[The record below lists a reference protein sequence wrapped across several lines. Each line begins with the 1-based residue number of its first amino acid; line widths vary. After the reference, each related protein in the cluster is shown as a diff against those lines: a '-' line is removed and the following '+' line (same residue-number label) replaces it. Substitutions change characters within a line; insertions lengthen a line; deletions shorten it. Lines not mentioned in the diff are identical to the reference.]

1 MRSEGED
8 GGEWGDVGGSG
19 HDPIFYYSS
28 HHIYSDY
35 PIYFCSLF
43 RILYHLNARDQIVP
57 FYPKVIGKGLT
68 HRLPSST

>member
-28 HHIYSDY
+28 HHI
-35 PIYFCSLF
+35 
-43 RILYHLNARDQIVP
+43 
-57 FYPKVIGKGLT
+57 
-68 HRLPSST
+68 